1 MNSINVTAYRGYSQ
15 VIGELSLQQMFHLI
29 QSGAYAN
36 KIQDIEKAMQ
46 AGDIAKADR
55 IKRQL
60 PFYTLTAN
68 YQMCRQA
75 YSLKLY
81 NDLPVLDFDDMQP
94 EDLPRMRQLIHDDP
108 NTVGSFLTPRR
119 HGLKP
124 VVYMLSE
131 EAENLRNELQA
142 LPTVTYAQ
150 LESYHKRMYQ
160 LACHHYEDLL
170 GTPVD
175 TSGSDLSRGFYG
187 SFDPDAT
194 LFTERL
200 AAVRPLRVNLVLPE
214 KGEASAPH
222 APRTH
227 RKALEDS
234 AIDISTIDPATQLA
248 FSKALNYTK
257 RKFTFKEG
265 SRDTFINCLGTRCYQ
280 QGIAPDTALQLA
292 RHAYGN
298 TPDFDMRTPFENGYR
313 YTTKVDQAEEEGKK
327 SSVEKAMEFLNGH
340 YEFRRNL
347 VLETLDYRKLAP
359 PTGGDGLPASS
370 GPFILL
376 RLKDINSIYTRM
388 HLNGKHCSQNMLKA
402 IIDSDFTP
410 DFNPFISYF
419 HSLPPWDGVTDYIGQ
434 LADSVQTTDPA
445 FWHDSL
451 RRWLVALVAGAIDDN
466 VQNQELLL
474 LYSKQGAGK
483 STFIRNLVPP
493 ELKEYL
499 SSGMINTDKTD
510 HMMLL
515 ATRLVIHL
523 EEMNLMPAVRLAD
536 TKRAITQDKI
546 HERKPY
552 DIQANNFIRRA
563 SFAGSTNNPRC
574 LQDIGEN
581 RRILFNYIQKIDYHY
596 SIPYKELYAQA
607 LALYRNGFHYWY
619 EGDEITF
626 LNQRN
631 EHFRMRE
638 PIEENLF
645 YYFRPAHP
653 TEGEQKWWPASLL
666 MSHISLNGRIQSN
679 TQTLQTLV
687 TVLDRNNFRR
697 RITNNGITEYAVIE
711 YTLDERKMNSLQPV
725 IERQKRLDAGGD
737 NTI

>member
-46 AGDIAKADR
+46 AGDLAKADH

-187 SFDPDAT
+187 SFDPDAM

-200 AAVRPLRVNLVLPE
+200 AAVRPLCINLVLPE

-222 APRTH
+222 ARRTNC
-227 RKALEDS
+227 KALEDS
-234 AIDISTIDPATQLA
+234 TIDISTLDPAVQFA
-248 FSKALNYTK
+248 FSKALGYTK

-265 SRDTFINCLGTRCYQ
+265 SRDTFINCLGTRCYR
-280 QGIAPDTALQLA
+280 QGIPQDIALLLV

-298 TPDFDMRTPFENGYR
+298 TPDFDLQKPFENGYL
-313 YTTKVDQAEEEGKK
+313 YTSKVDQSAEEEKK
-327 SSVEKAMEFLNGH
+327 SSIEKAMEFLRAH
-340 YEFRRNL
+340 YKFRYNL
-347 VLETLDYRKLAP
+347 VLESLEYRKLTLKAE
-359 PTGGDGLPASS
+359 GDGTSTATHA
-370 GPFILL
+370 F
-376 RLKDINSIYTRM
+376 RTLKQKDLNSIYTHM
-388 HLNGKHCSQNMLKA
+388 QLESQHCSQNMLRA

-410 DFNPFISYF
+410 EFNPFTAYF
-419 HSLPPWDGVTDYIGQ
+419 FSLPPWDGVTDYISQ
-434 LADSVQTTDPA
+434 LADSVQTTDPG

-474 LYSKQGAGK
+474 LYSEQGVGK

-493 ELKEYL
+493 QLKDYF
-499 SSGMINTDKTD
+499 SSAMINPDNKD
-510 HMMLL
+510 HMMQLT
-515 ATRLVIHL
+515 TRLLIHM
-523 EEMNLMPAVRLAD
+523 EEMGVMSPTRLAD
-536 TKRAITQDKI
+536 TKRIITQDSV
-546 HERKPY
+546 HARKPY
-552 DIQANNFIRRA
+552 EIQASTFIRRA

-581 RRILFNYIQKIDYHY
+581 RRILYNSVKKIDYKY
-596 SIPYKELYAQA
+596 QIPYEGLYAQA
-607 LALYRNGFHYWY
+607 LALYRNGFHFWY
-619 EGDEITF
+619 EGNEIGL
-626 LNQRN
+626 LNRRN

-645 YYFRPAHP
+645 HYYRPAHP
-653 TEGEQKWWPASLL
+653 TEAAQKWLPASLL

-679 TQTLQTLV
+679 TQTLQTLI
-687 TVLDRNNFRR
+687 TVLDGNSFRH
-697 RITNNGITEYAVIE
+697 RITNNGITEYSVIE
-711 YTLDERKMNSLQPV
+711 YTLEERKTNSVETV
-725 IERQKRLDAGGD
+725 IEKQEELREGVNDA
-737 NTI
+737 I